1 MPPER
6 TTRRCLRTGR
16 PKRVKIEPSVSS
28 ESSGE
33 DIPFAPS
40 SEASV
45 RSEASATALDPDS
58 DDNDGDNV
66 SEATVLTSTRP
77 GGISHQQKT
86 IKKELWELLDSWLNK
101 NPGEMPPC
109 ALRADYNPIPS
120 EIPKSVIGTQI
131 YWSAIHN
138 VMFWCPASS
147 HLPSYAGLCVCT
159 GDQYGTGSVQ
169 ILLSKL
175 IKTTWFYQRC
185 LEQFIDHGLA
195 VFVRY
200 VFIPE
205 QKVHLSEPCVAI
217 GLSWREG
224 VFSHERHKNQVH
236 NIRKQRINNAI
247 TGSISVVGQKIN

>member
-1 MPPER
+1 MKLSCHGEYIPLLLMHQFAFKVKGLTEPNPREIYPTNDVSLAHLLTCITSLINQSFW
-6 TTRRCLRTGR
+6 TTDQWNGG
-16 PKRVKIEPSVSS
+16 SS
-28 ESSGE
+28 CS
-33 DIPFAPS
+33 
-40 SEASV
+40 
-45 RSEASATALDPDS
+45 TA
-58 DDNDGDNV
+58 GWCWV
-66 SEATVLTSTRP
+66 FR
-77 GGISHQQKT
+77 G
-86 IKKELWELLDSWLNK
+86 
-101 NPGEMPPC
+101 
-109 ALRADYNPIPS
+109 
-120 EIPKSVIGTQI
+120 I

-147 HLPSYAGLCVCT
+147 HLPSYAGLCVCA

-175 IKTTWFYQRC
+175 IKTTWSYQRC

-236 NIRKQRINNAI
+236 NIRKQTINNAI
-247 TGSISVVGQKIN
+247 AGSISVVGQKIN

>member
-1 MPPER
+1 VASRKNSALAATLEHGSIIDPGRYGNSEVGHLLHTLSIGAQVSLAHVSSESPSISQLFLFCNLPIIHCLDLVVMPPER

-86 IKKELWELLDSWLNK
+86 IKRELWELLDSWLNK

-109 ALRADYNPIPS
+109 ALRADYNPIN
-120 EIPKSVIGTQI
+120 T
-131 YWSAIHN
+131 
-138 VMFWCPASS
+138 
-147 HLPSYAGLCVCT
+147 L
-159 GDQYGTGSVQ
+159 
-169 ILLSKL
+169 
-175 IKTTWFYQRC
+175 
-185 LEQFIDHGLA
+185 
-195 VFVRY
+195 
-200 VFIPE
+200 
-205 QKVHLSEPCVAI
+205 
-217 GLSWREG
+217 
-224 VFSHERHKNQVH
+224 
-236 NIRKQRINNAI
+236 
-247 TGSISVVGQKIN
+247 